1 MTGESVFNMTVGQR
15 AVYTFTVVDEGDT
28 FTVEAVGGIPEGSS
42 FEDNGEGEGLREWD
56 TFTVEVV
63 GGIPEGASFEDNGE
77 GEYTFSW
84 NLEVVTNRSDVPAL
98 SFQATDSGGAV
109 SLLTP
114 QLVVCPCTNDGE
126 CTRRGILNTA
136 LPVLILNCICPEGEY
151 KS

>member
-1 MTGESVFNMTVGQR
+1 MFIINFCAISPIYNPIGNFPPNITGESVFDVTVGQN

-28 FTVEAVGGIPEGSS
+28 FTVE
-42 FEDNGEGEGLREWD
+42 
-56 TFTVEVV
+56 VV
-63 GGIPEGASFEDNGE
+63 GEIPEGASFEDNGE

-84 NLEVVTNRSDVPAL
+84 NLEVVTNRSGVPAL
-98 SFQATDSGGAV
+98 SFRANDSGGAV

-136 LPVLILNCICPEGEY
+136 LPVLIMNCICPEGH
-151 KS
+151 

>member
-1 MTGESVFNMTVGQR
+1 MYYVFSPNFVPIDNFPPNITGESVFNVTVGQR
-15 AVYTFTVVDEGDT
+15 AVYTFTVMDEG
-28 FTVEAVGGIPEGSS
+28 
-42 FEDNGEGEGLREWD
+42 D

-84 NLEVVTNRSDVPAL
+84 NLEVVTNRLDVPAL
-98 SFQATDSGGAV
+98 SFRATDSGGAV

-126 CTRRGILNTA
+126 CTQRGILNTA
-136 LPVLILNCICPEGEY
+136 LPVLILNCICPEGECTLRLFL
-151 KS
+151 

>member
-1 MTGESVFNMTVGQR
+1 MTVGQR
-15 AVYTFTVVDEGDT
+15 AVYNFTVVDEGDT
-28 FTVEAVGGIPEGSS
+28 FS
-42 FEDNGEGEGLREWD
+42 
-56 TFTVEVV
+56 VEVV

-77 GEYTFSW
+77 GEYTFNW

-136 LPVLILNCICPEGEY
+136 LPVLVMNCICPEGEY

>member
-1 MTGESVFNMTVGQR
+1 MTVGQN

-28 FTVEAVGGIPEGSS
+28 FTVEVA
-42 FEDNGEGEGLREWD
+42 GE
-56 TFTVEVV
+56 
-63 GGIPEGASFEDNGE
+63 IPEGATFEDNSF

-98 SFQATDSGGAV
+98 RFRATDSGGAV

-136 LPVLILNCICPEGEY
+136 LPVLIMNCICPEGEY